1 MRRNT
6 LAQQVTI
13 VAIIICGII
22 IIAAAIGI
30 RSFQTMRDAA
40 THVTHDTPAQLDLG
54 DHFIEDLTQILDEAN
69 AFYDDGDVEDLQ
81 EAQET
86 LPMARARLEQL
97 HALEAEDK
105 HEQLAINAET
115 QYEELVQKRTVIL
128 NQATDVVALLATG
141 NEQAGM
147 GIDDTLEQLEDAL
160 EQLKVDQDA
169 FFAQK
174 NMEAATAV
182 DQAIRQGLI
191 IVGAAFP
198 LMVLLILAAVVL
210 LRRRIVTPIK
220 QLATVARTIG
230 SVHSDVVIPITN
242 HDEIGDLQVAFNEMM
257 TTIRQQ
263 TSLLEHEVTSAR
275 TAQREAETLR
285 ETLAEQLA
293 TIDIQRDA
301 IREMSV
307 PVLPLTKTT
316 LVMPLVGTLDS
327 ARLRLMQEQALAV
340 LQRTSARHLLLDVTG
355 VPIIDSEVAQGFSQM
370 VQAAQLLGTQVIVT
384 GIRPEVAQ
392 TLVGLGMNVQSMIT
406 LSTLQSGIA
415 FAMEQELKPRSL
427 QQMK

>member
-1 MRRNT
+1 MRRHT
-6 LAQQVTI
+6 LTQQVTF

-22 IIAAAIGI
+22 ILAAATSI
-30 RSFQTMRDAA
+30 RSFRTIQDAA
-40 THVTHDTPAQLDLG
+40 THVSHDIPAQLDLG
-54 DHFIEDLTQILDEAN
+54 DHFVENLAQILDEAS
-69 AFYDDGDVEDLQ
+69 AFYDGGDLEDLQ
-81 EAQET
+81 EAQEA
-86 LPMARARLEQL
+86 LLVARAQLEQL
-97 HALEAEDK
+97 LALEAADEYQ
-105 HEQLAINAET
+105 HLAMNANL
-115 QYEELVQKRTVIL
+115 QHEELVQTRTVIL
-128 NQATDVVALLATG
+128 NQATDVLGLLATG

-147 GIDDTLEQLEDAL
+147 GMDDTLEQLEDAL
-160 EQLKVDQDA
+160 QQLKLDQDA

-174 NMEAATAV
+174 NMAVASAV
-182 DQAIRQGLI
+182 DQAIRRGLT
-191 IVGAAFP
+191 IVSITFA

-210 LRRRIVTPIK
+210 LRRRIVKPIK
-220 QLATVARTIG
+220 QLATVARTVG
-230 SVHSDVVIPITN
+230 SVHSNVVIPITN

-285 ETLAEQLA
+285 ETLAVQLA
-293 TIDIQRDA
+293 TIDTQRGA

-307 PVLPLTKTT
+307 PILPLTKTT

-327 ARLRLMQEQALAV
+327 ARLRVMQAQALAV
-340 LQRTSARHLLLDVTG
+340 LERTSARYLLLDVTG
-355 VPIIDSEVAQGFSQM
+355 VPIIDNEVAQGFTQM

-392 TLVGLGMNVQSMIT
+392 TLVGLGMNVQSMAT

-415 FAMEQELKPRSL
+415 FAMEQELKSRAA
-427 QQMK
+427 QRTK